1 MKVLL
6 VDDHQILR
14 DGIRR
19 GLESAGKDVVGE
31 AGNGEEAIGLV
42 GETDPDIV
50 VMDLSMPVLDG
61 VGATRQISELY
72 PDVKVVVLTM
82 HDDPAKTRAA
92 LEAGAVAY
100 LTKGTSLDEV
110 IDTLDRVMDGEEVLS
125 PHLAA
130 SMLQVVGGL
139 KPTEESLLS
148 DRQVEILQMI
158 ANGLSTKQVARELGI
173 TQKTV
178 HNHLNAI
185 YRRLDTQSLTHA
197 VLSAVRLGIIDLNPE
212 GGDDELLPVPLR
224 RYRVLNGPEPRSVPL
239 PIGRVRSR
247 PHHETRCKER
257 SGDACDLFAHRVGS
271 WPHGCCSRSLRR
283 PGSLQRSPG
292 PWPTSPARRRSGPS
306 SVSSSVRSRP
316 SRPSRRPT
324 PTCWARPRFHCPVRP
339 APSHLRPPWCPGR
352 RPSPAAA

>member
-158 ANGLSTKQVARELGI
+158 ANGLSPSRWPASWGSP
-173 TQKTV
+173 
-178 HNHLNAI
+178 
-185 YRRLDTQSLTHA
+185 RRRCTTTSTPSTAASTPRASRTPCCRPCGSGSSTSTPRAGTTTSD
-197 VLSAVRLGIIDLNPE
+197 LS
-212 GGDDELLPVPLR
+212 
-224 RYRVLNGPEPRSVPL
+224 
-239 PIGRVRSR
+239 
-247 PHHETRCKER
+247 R
-257 SGDACDLFAHRVGS
+257 SGGTGS
-271 WPHGCCSRSLRR
+271 
-283 PGSLQRSPG
+283 
-292 PWPTSPARRRSGPS
+292 
-306 SVSSSVRSRP
+306 
-316 SRPSRRPT
+316 
-324 PTCWARPRFHCPVRP
+324 
-339 APSHLRPPWCPGR
+339 
-352 RPSPAAA
+352 